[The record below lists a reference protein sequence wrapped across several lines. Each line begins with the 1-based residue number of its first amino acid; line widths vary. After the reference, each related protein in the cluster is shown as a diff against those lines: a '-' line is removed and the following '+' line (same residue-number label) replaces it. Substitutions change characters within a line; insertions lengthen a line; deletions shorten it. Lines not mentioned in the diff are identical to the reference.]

1 MVKEI
6 IAWIFVLGGL
16 WIVLWLCIDL
26 TQPTSSKKKK
36 WKESCPENPI
46 ISFEKFKTLYELD
59 KSRWTLN
66 RDYVVFTDNNKHH
79 TSLGMT
85 YKDYLKYKKYYKYLN
100 KKHAT
105 ADAELKQ
112 KNFEDTLDKYLE
124 SKISKIQNDL
134 RKNTEELK
142 RRTEDYKS
150 DFDCVNKEME
160 DLYRKSECSS
170 WIEDTEIGKIMHIRK
185 GTVSIYDIKSIHEQG
200 YIIMLEKEE
209 VK

>member
-1 MVKEI
+1 MKI
-6 IAWIFVLGGL
+6 IAGIMLLSVFGAIGIFCYIMYTI
-16 WIVLWLCIDL
+16 WEYTEW
-26 TQPTSSKKKK
+26 Q
-36 WKESCPENPI
+36 EFCPESPI
-46 ISFEKFKTLYELD
+46 ISFEKFRTLYEID

-85 YKDYLKYKKYYKYLN
+85 YRDYLKYKRYYKYLN
-100 KKHAT
+100 KKYAA
-105 ADAELKQ
+105 ADTELKQ

-142 RRTEDYKS
+142 QRTEDYKS
-150 DFDCVNKEME
+150 DFECVDKELE
-160 DLYRKSECSS
+160 DLYRKSKCNS
-170 WIEDTEIGKIMHIRK
+170 WIEDTEIGKIMHVRK

-200 YIIMLEKEE
+200 YIIMLEKEK

>member
-1 MVKEI
+1 MVKAI
-6 IAWIFVLGGL
+6 IALIFVFGGL
-16 WIVLWLCIDL
+16 GTVLWLCIDL
-26 TQPTSSKKKK
+26 ARFTTSREV
-36 WKESCPENPI
+36 WKEFCSESPI
-46 ISFEKFKTLYELD
+46 ISFKKFRTLYEID

-66 RDYVVFTDNNKHH
+66 RDYVVFTDNNNHH

-85 YKDYLKYKKYYKYLN
+85 YRDYLKYKRYYKYLN

-105 ADAELKQ
+105 ANAELEQ
-112 KNFEDTLDKYLE
+112 KDFEDTLDKYLE

-134 RKNTEELK
+134 QKNTEELK

-150 DFDCVNKEME
+150 DFDCINKEME

-185 GTVSIYDIKSIHEQG
+185 GAVSIYDIKSIHEQG
-200 YIIMLEKEE
+200 YIIMLEREE